1 MHVNLNILIYF
12 FLILK
17 RRINLEKEN
26 EKIRKEL
33 ESANAQI
40 TSLKNVMSSIVNSD
54 KINLVQDKLDS
65 FNLKTKD
72 SEA

>member
-1 MHVNLNILIYF
+1 M
-12 FLILK
+12 
-17 RRINLEKEN
+17 EKEN
-26 EKIRKEL
+26 EKIKKEL

-54 KINLVQDKLDS
+54 KINLIQDKLDS